1 MTSPALEELARQ
13 PAVPLWRT
21 PGLAVLFTASTS
33 ARLANEAA
41 RVSLVLLV
49 LERTDSPALAGALVA
64 ALTLPALITGPVLGA
79 WLDRTSHRRSAFVAN
94 ELLLVSSLLGVL
106 AAAGRAPAW
115 LVVALGALAGLTL
128 PVLTGGF
135 TGLIAP
141 LVPAGL
147 LRRAYGAESTS
158 YNVAGVAGPA
168 LAGLVSAVSPTAAV
182 AMCVT
187 LSTVALLFVLRV
199 PMPSPSGARGSI
211 LRTVAAGLAHL
222 ARTPAL
228 RSVTVATT
236 VSFMGMGAFP
246 VVFPALAVEVGAS
259 RAASGALFSSF
270 AVGAL
275 VGSLTMAARA
285 PRTGPLRLAMLGI
298 VGLLL
303 AFAGLAVAP
312 TLPIAI
318 ALVVL
323 GGAFEGPVLSST
335 LTVREQHSPAVMRTQ
350 VVTTAAS
357 LKFGAYALGSAVAG
371 ALVARH
377 GVRTGIG
384 FIAACQLAGVLVGS
398 IALGWPALRSVRDRL
413 LSREAAT
420 GGG

>member
-49 LERTDSPALAGALVA
+49 LERTESPALAGALVA
-64 ALTLPALITGPVLGA
+64 ALTLPALVTGPLLGA

-94 ELLLVSSLLGVL
+94 ELLLVSALIGVL
-106 AAAGRAPAW
+106 LTAGHSPAW
-115 LVVALGALAGLTL
+115 LVVLLGGLAGLTL

-141 LVPAGL
+141 LVPVGL

-168 LAGLVSAVSPTAAV
+168 LAGVVSAVSPTAAV
-182 AMCVT
+182 GMCVT

-199 PMPSPSGARGSI
+199 PMPAPSGARGSI

-222 ARTPAL
+222 AKTPAL

-285 PRTGPLRLAMLGI
+285 PRTGPLRLALLGI
-298 VGLLL
+298 VGLLVV
-303 AFAGLAVAP
+303 FAGLAAAP
-312 TLPIAI
+312 GLPVAI
-318 ALVVL
+318 ALVVI

-335 LTVREQHSPAVMRTQ
+335 LTVREQHSPAAMRTQ

-371 ALVARH
+371 ALVASY

-384 FIAACQLAGVLVGS
+384 FIAFCQLLGVLVGS
-398 IALGWPALRSVRDRL
+398 IALGWPALRGVRSRL
-413 LSREAAT
+413 LRRAT
-420 GGG
+420 